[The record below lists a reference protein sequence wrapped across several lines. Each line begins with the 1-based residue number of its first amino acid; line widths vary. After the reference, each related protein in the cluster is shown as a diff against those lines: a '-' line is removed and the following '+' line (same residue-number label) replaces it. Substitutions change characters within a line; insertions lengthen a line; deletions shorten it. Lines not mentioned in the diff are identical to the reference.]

1 MSRHQSPANTAEGLW
16 GQAPLVRRCVLG
28 QVAINNQALLR
39 KEKHITI
46 KTADTKIELEECFR
60 LREEVFIIEQSVP
73 VDMER
78 DEYDATALH
87 FLALID
93 AKPVGTAR
101 VVLKDNGTVAKIGRV
116 AVRRSTRGI
125 GIGKRLIAAIEETP
139 ALEGVDHFILE
150 AQTHALQFYARMGY
164 QAYGEEFMDAGIP
177 HFRMKKRNP
186 SRAEF
191 KQTV

>member
-1 MSRHQSPANTAEGLW
+1 M
-16 GQAPLVRRCVLG
+16 
-28 QVAINNQALLR
+28 

-46 KTADTKIELEECFR
+46 KSANTKSEIEECFR

-73 VDMER
+73 VDLER
-78 DEYDATALH
+78 DEHDARALH
-87 FLALID
+87 FLALVD

-116 AVRRSTRGI
+116 AVCRSKRGM
-125 GIGKRLIAAIEETP
+125 GIGKRLIATIEETL
-139 ALEGVDHFILE
+139 ALEDVDHFILE

-164 QAYGEEFMDAGIP
+164 EAYGEEFMDAGIP

-186 SRAEF
+186 RRSA
-191 KQTV
+191 

>member
-1 MSRHQSPANTAEGLW
+1 M
-16 GQAPLVRRCVLG
+16 
-28 QVAINNQALLR
+28 

-46 KTADTKIELEECFR
+46 KTANTKSELEECFR

-78 DEYDATALH
+78 DEHDATALH

-191 KQTV
+191 KQTVWKVASIGFLCGLRRARI